1 MSWLSGVGGRRLDST
16 ENITNMAY
24 KRRKKTEAFCFHIT
38 IILSALQAFWV
49 LYLPVSIAL
58 RLHFAVFYKYKY
70 KNKLYSKGIWL
81 QYEQSVDICTDVVR
95 TLQEPFMLKLASFP
109 TYCKLRRR
117 LRKITRITWFFQP
130 PLWISLKQFI
140 DTAANCA
147 MKSAIWPSLRAI
159 CREPMEKGPRGEILR
174 MSTHVKVRFV
184 FPT

>member
-1 MSWLSGVGGRRLDST
+1 
-16 ENITNMAY
+16 MAY

-58 RLHFAVFYKYKY
+58 RLDFAVFYKYKY

-95 TLQEPFMLKLASFP
+95 TPQELFMLKLASFL

>member
-1 MSWLSGVGGRRLDST
+1 
-16 ENITNMAY
+16 MAY

-49 LYLPVSIAL
+49 LYLPVSITL
-58 RLHFAVFYKYKY
+58 RLNFAVFYKYKY
-70 KNKLYSKGIWL
+70 KNKRYSKGIWL

-95 TLQEPFMLKLASFP
+95 TLQEPFMLKLASFL

-117 LRKITRITWFFQP
+117 LRKITRITFFFSTTTM
-130 PLWISLKQFI
+130 ISLKQFI
-140 DTAANCA
+140 DTGVNCA

-174 MSTHVKVRFV
+174 MSTHVKERFV